1 MGNQKISKRKNR
13 RLLLLLL
20 NQKNHIQLT
29 GMLVLLLLQ
38 QSNHHK
44 SLLQLTG
51 QKNQQLPLIGVLNHS
66 HTKLEPKNG
75 VPNQC
80 QQQAKTSGEHPPLP
94 ATGVPNQPVPLP
106 IGELLL
112 TQLVGIKTIVTEE
125 TRICIKTERKICSYC
140 MTQKKKKKKNYFLT
154 QKKKKKKKKKS

>member
-1 MGNQKISKRKNR
+1 MG
-13 RLLLLLL
+13 
-20 NQKNHIQLT
+20 
-29 GMLVLLLLQ
+29 
-38 QSNHHK
+38 NHHK

-51 QKNQQLPLIGVLNHS
+51 QKNQRLLLIGALNHS

-75 VPNQC
+75 VPNPC
-80 QQQAKTSGEHPPLP
+80 QQPAKTSGEHPPLP

-125 TRICIKTERKICSYC
+125 TRICINKQNEKYAVT
-140 MTQKKKKKKNYFLT
+140 
-154 QKKKKKKKKKS
+154 